1 MLHLAYMSRP
11 RMTLIALA
19 VSATIDPACALE
31 PSGPSAL
38 DSVHQGIVG
47 GQVASPSEFPTVVA
61 IEDALL
67 DVPFCSGTLID
78 RSWVMTAAHCIRP
91 PGAGFDFD
99 PGDLQIIFDDPDVSD
114 LDDGPSAQIAE
125 IHVHPDYDE
134 NVIDHDIA
142 LVKLRMPVTD
152 RAPTSIARTAIPPNT
167 RVTIVGYGVE
177 EDALLPG
184 VLHSLATRT
193 SDCATA
199 GNPAISGDRVLCFDN
214 SRGAGTSDGDSG
226 GPTFIDVGGVRT
238 VVGATSDASGHFDFN
253 TLVPHELGFIDQFVP
268 VVGPPSSGDDGSA
281 GGEGA
286 GSAGSPGGAI
296 GAGCSVAS
304 GRRLD

>member
-1 MLHLAYMSRP
+1 V
-11 RMTLIALA
+11 I
-19 VSATIDPACALE
+19 
-31 PSGPSAL
+31 
-38 DSVHQGIVG
+38 
-47 GQVASPSEFPTVVA
+47 A

-67 DVPFCSGTLID
+67 GVPFCSGTLID

-99 PGDLQIIFDDPDVSD
+99 PDDLEIIFDDPDVSD

-125 IHVHPDYDE
+125 VHVHPDYDE

-152 RAPTSIARTAIPPNT
+152 REPTAIARTAIPPNT
-167 RVTIVGYGVE
+167 PVTIVGYGVE

-199 GNPAISGDRVLCFDN
+199 RNPALSGDRVLCFDN
-214 SRGAGTSDGDSG
+214 SRGAGTSEGDSG
-226 GPTFIDVGGVRT
+226 GPTFIEVGGVRT
-238 VVGATSDASGHFDFN
+238 VVGATSDASGKFDVN

-268 VVGPPSSGDDGSA
+268 VVRPPSSGDDGSA
-281 GGEGA
+281 GGDGSAGDDGA
-286 GSAGSPGGAI
+286 GSAGSPGDAS

-304 GRRLD
+304 GSGLDAGWLLALGLGMAACRRRRRGDTRSE